1 MKKTAKYVTAIN
13 LFAAMVFVS
22 SPLSAQTDPIKA
34 AIVTDT
40 IVQDAATDKNAERPQ
55 KRPKTLGQILGLS
68 KKPKTAAKLCKNKE
82 IIGEVVAPISKGNCG
97 IAEPVRVTEIAGI
110 RLINGATI
118 NCTTANA
125 VHEWLS
131 KSAKKELKRK
141 QGGLVAVKV
150 AASYAC
156 RTRNHK
162 KGARLSE
169 HSFGNA
175 IDISE
180 FHLAKG
186 GVLTVLKD
194 WRGSNSKVMR
204 QMHRDACDSFG
215 TVLGPQADKYHQNH
229 FHLDVAKRRSGSYC
243 R

>member
-1 MKKTAKYVTAIN
+1 MAKLPKICLSIAVI
-13 LFAAMVFVS
+13 LFAQ
-22 SPLSAQTDPIKA
+22 PLIAQTDPIKA
-34 AIVTDT
+34 AIITDT
-40 IVQDAATDKNAERPQ
+40 IAEDNAANSSAERPK
-55 KRPKTLGQILGLS
+55 KRPKTLGEILGIS
-68 KKPKTAAKLCKNKE
+68 KKAFNAAKLCKNKE
-82 IIGEVVAPISKGNCG
+82 IVGEVVAPISRGNCG

-110 RLINGATI
+110 KLINGATI

-125 VHEWLS
+125 VHDWLTNS
-131 KSAKKELKRK
+131 VKKELRRK

-150 AASYAC
+150 AASYSC

-186 GVLTVLKD
+186 AVLTVQND
-194 WRGSNSKVMR
+194 WRGENSKVMR
-204 QMHRDACDSFG
+204 QMHRDACGPFG
-215 TVLGPQADKYHQNH
+215 TVLGPNADRYHQDH
-229 FHLDVAKRRSGSYC
+229 FHFDVAKRRSGAYC